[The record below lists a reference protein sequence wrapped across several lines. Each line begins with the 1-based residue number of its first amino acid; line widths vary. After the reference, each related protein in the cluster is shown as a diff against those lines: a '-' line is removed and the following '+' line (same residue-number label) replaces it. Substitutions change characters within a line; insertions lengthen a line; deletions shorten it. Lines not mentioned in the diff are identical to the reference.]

1 MKKLLVLA
9 FVLAVAVA
17 ASFAAAKST
26 PKAASSGG
34 GDLEGK
40 MAIGASGTTVPGIGI
55 RSWIS
60 DTSAI
65 DANIGFNN
73 AKDTSKMS
81 LGGSLN
87 TIIKKAAYSRYMW
100 LVGLQYISDTN
111 KFNGNDLK
119 QTDIII
125 GLGLG
130 AEYMLQE
137 LPELS
142 FSAFLTGLGIDMRN
156 YSIAGQSTS
165 DTVFATDPGIGFAV
179 RYYVK

>member
-1 MKKLLVLA
+1 MKKFIVSALVI
-9 FVLAVAVA
+9 AVSASL
-17 ASFAAAKST
+17 SFAAAKSA
-26 PKAASSGG
+26 PKASSGG

-40 MAIGASGTTVPGIGI
+40 MAIGASGTTVPGVGI
-55 RSWIS
+55 RYWTS
-60 DTSAI
+60 DTTAI

-73 AKDTSKMS
+73 AKDTSKMG
-81 LGGSLN
+81 LGISLN
-87 TIIKKAAYSRYMW
+87 NIIKKAAYSRYMW
-100 LVGLQYISDTN
+100 LAGLQYVSDTN
-111 KFNGNDLK
+111 KLNNNDIK

-130 AEYMLQE
+130 AEYTLQE

-142 FSAFLTGLGIDMRN
+142 FAAFLTGIGIDMRN
-156 YSIAGQSTS
+156 YSVAGQSTS